1 MYDLE
6 DYEKRTPGDRSL
18 SEKIQGLETRDFI
31 PGIGFASS
39 LSNLQDLD
47 SRLMVLTGW
56 RNGQKFLIPR
66 SQ

>member
-6 DYEKRTPGDRSL
+6 DYEKRTPEDRSL
-18 SEKIQGLETRDFI
+18 SDKIQGLETRDFI

-47 SRLMVLTGW
+47 SRLIILTDFG
-56 RNGQKFLIPR
+56 
-66 SQ
+66 